1 MHRGEG
7 PVSAGAAVL
16 RPHVTSAISEAVL
29 DELAERGY
37 GRLSMEGVAK
47 RAGTGKSSLYRRRSS
62 KQGMVVAALTEF
74 SVPPAEI
81 ADTGSFEGDL
91 RATLGAVHA
100 WLTHPRFAAILPDL
114 TTEAGRDPELA
125 RAIES
130 AMGVRRRALG
140 EATLRRAIERG
151 ELPEDTHL
159 PLALDLLAA
168 PLYWRLNILRAEVE
182 PDYLNTLVTHLL
194 RALNARPGPEGRP
207 VSGPRCRRRCGRRG
221 RRDPRWPRPPR

>member
-1 MHRGEG
+1 
-7 PVSAGAAVL
+7 
-16 RPHVTSAISEAVL
+16 
-29 DELAERGY
+29 
-37 GRLSMEGVAK
+37 
-47 RAGTGKSSLYRRRSS
+47 
-62 KQGMVVAALTEF
+62 
-74 SVPPAEI
+74 
-81 ADTGSFEGDL
+81 
-91 RATLGAVHA
+91 
-100 WLTHPRFAAILPDL
+100 
-114 TTEAGRDPELA
+114 
-125 RAIES
+125 
-130 AMGVRRRALG
+130 
-140 EATLRRAIERG
+140 RAIERG

>member
-1 MHRGEG
+1 MNDHTRRT
-7 PVSAGAAVL
+7 PTGAAVL

-47 RAGTGKSSLYRRRSS
+47 RAGTGKSSLYRRWSS
-62 KQGMVVAALTEF
+62 KQGMVISALTEF

-91 RATLGAVHA
+91 RATLEAVYV

-114 TTEAGRDPELA
+114 AAEAGRDPELVQ
-125 RAIES
+125 AIES
-130 AMGVRRRALG
+130 AIGVRRRALG

-151 ELPEDTHL
+151 ELPEDTHV
-159 PLALDLLAA
+159 PLALDLMAA
-168 PLYWRLNILRAEVE
+168 PLYWRLNILRAEVD
-182 PDYLNTLVTHLL
+182 PDYLNALVTYLL
-194 RALNARPGPEGRP
+194 RALNAR
-207 VSGPRCRRRCGRRG
+207 
-221 RRDPRWPRPPR
+221 